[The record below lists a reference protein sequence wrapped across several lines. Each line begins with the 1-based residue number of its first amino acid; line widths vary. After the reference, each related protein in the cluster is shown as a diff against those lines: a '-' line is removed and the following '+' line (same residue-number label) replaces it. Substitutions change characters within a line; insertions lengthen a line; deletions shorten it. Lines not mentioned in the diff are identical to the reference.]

1 MAKATVS
8 LGGRDIL
15 DLDSLSVEEYELI
28 LKTAAEMKRI
38 MKRDIKKG
46 SFAAWQIYHQLV
58 L

>member
-28 LKTAAEMKRI
+28 LKTAAEMK
-38 MKRDIKKG
+38 KNYE
-46 SFAAWQIYHQLV
+46 A
-58 L
+58 